1 MDKDK
6 QLNLRIF
13 EVLKKGEFLIPAAAK
28 LFEEPT
34 RTHKLLEILSDFVE
48 KGEVGSAMETAEA
61 LGRKLS
67 KGELETMLKK
77 SVADGIFRQSKELAV
92 LLERDLSR
100 EELTELLENTKSI
113 DVSREIAKL
122 LLA

>member
-13 EVLKKGEFLIPAAAK
+13 EVLKKGEFLIPAADK

-34 RTHKLLEILSDFVE
+34 RTHKLLEILADFVE
-48 KGEVGSAMETAEA
+48 KGDVAKAKETAQVM
-61 LGRKLS
+61 GRDLS
-67 KGELETMLKK
+67 KGELDAMLKK
-77 SVADGIFRQSKELAV
+77 TVSEGLLTQSEELAV
-92 LLERDLSR
+92 LLGRGLSR
-100 EELTELLENTKSI
+100 EELAELLENTKSI
-113 DVSREIAKL
+113 DSSVRIAKL